1 MASLTDQESTM
12 QYPAFVRTA
21 AAVLVA
27 AAATGSALAQRS
39 APPAG
44 TTTPTPQVMTDVAPL
59 PPQERESIGAI
70 VYEEAPVLAKR
81 AYLEQLARES
91 SAVDTR
97 TMGAGPAPGTSRSSK
112 AFMRQPAPTAEEIL
126 RAAEEA
132 DRLRKSAPAR

>member
-1 MASLTDQESTM
+1 M

-39 APPAG
+39 APP
-44 TTTPTPQVMTDVAPL
+44 TSTPSPTPQVMTDVAPL

-91 SAVDTR
+91 SVVDTR
-97 TMGAGPAPGTSRSSK
+97 SMGAGPAPGASPTS
-112 AFMRQPAPTAEEIL
+112 FIRQPAPTAEEIL
-126 RAAEEA
+126 RASEEA
-132 DRLRKSAPAR
+132 DRLRKANPARK